1 MLSQMSGFPSFLR
14 LNNIPVYIYATFS
27 LPIHLLMDRCFHILA
42 TEYCCNEHRG
52 TDIMIAN
59 FMSCVMLSLFYH
71 N

>member
-42 TEYCCNEHRG
+42 TVNIVATNIG
-52 TDIMIAN
+52 VQI
-59 FMSCVMLSLFYH
+59 L
-71 N
+71 